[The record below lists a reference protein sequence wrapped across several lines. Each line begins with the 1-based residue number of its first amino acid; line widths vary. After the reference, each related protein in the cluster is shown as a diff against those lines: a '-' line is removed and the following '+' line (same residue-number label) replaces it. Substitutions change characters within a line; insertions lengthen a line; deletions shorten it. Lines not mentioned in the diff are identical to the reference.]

1 MMQVLIYKEYICFVI
16 ICNRARA
23 FQVELVVKNLHAN
36 AGDIRDV
43 DSIRGSGR
51 FPGEGN
57 ANPLQYFC
65 LENPTD
71 REAWWATVQ
80 SHRVR
85 HNGSGLACTRNTARI
100 LLQQFIDLN
109 TLKTEIKNDTLFY
122 GALVHLDIPG
132 DK

>member
-1 MMQVLIYKEYICFVI
+1 MAQLVKSPLAIVGDAKDEGLIPE
-16 ICNRARA
+16 
-23 FQVELVVKNLHAN
+23 
-36 AGDIRDV
+36 
-43 DSIRGSGR
+43 SGR

>member
-1 MMQVLIYKEYICFVI
+1 M
-16 ICNRARA
+16 
-23 FQVELVVKNLHAN
+23 VKNLHAN
-36 AGDIRDV
+36 AGDIRDM

-71 REAWWATVQ
+71 REAWWATVH